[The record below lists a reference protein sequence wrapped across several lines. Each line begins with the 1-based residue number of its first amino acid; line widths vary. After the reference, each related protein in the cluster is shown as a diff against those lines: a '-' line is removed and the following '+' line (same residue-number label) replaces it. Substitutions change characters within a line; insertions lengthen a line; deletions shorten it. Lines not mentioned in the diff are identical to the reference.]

1 MSVAYVDTS
10 VMLAIAF
17 TEPGWEIQA
26 ARLAEFSEINSSNL
40 LESEALSASA
50 REGRTFP
57 RQVLDRVQWVFPDRP
72 LSAEI
77 ETALSAGGYLR
88 GADLHHVA
96 TALYM
101 AAGNPERM
109 AFVTLDIGQGAV
121 AAALGFRTEP

>member
-17 TEPGWEIQA
+17 TEPGWENQA

-101 AAGNPERM
+101 AGAPERM
-109 AFVTLDIGQGAV
+109 AFVTLDDQQGAV

>member
-1 MSVAYVDTS
+1 MSVAYVDSS
-10 VMLAIAF
+10 VTLALAF
-17 TEPGWEIQA
+17 NEPGWEIQA
-26 ARLAEFSEINSSNL
+26 ERLAEFSEVWSSNL
-40 LESEALSASA
+40 LESEVRSAFA
-50 REGRTFP
+50 REGLTLP
-57 RQVLDRVQWVFPDRP
+57 SGVLDGIQWVLPTRP

-101 AAGNPERM
+101 AGNPERM

>member
-17 TEPGWEIQA
+17 SEPGWEMHA
-26 ARLAEFSEINSSNL
+26 ERLAEFSEIWSSNL

-57 RQVLDRVQWVFPDRP
+57 RQVLDRVQWVLPTRP

-101 AAGNPERM
+101 AGSPERM
-109 AFVTLDIGQGAV
+109 AFITLDIGQGAV

>member
-10 VMLAIAF
+10 VALAIALN
-17 TEPGWEIQA
+17 EPGWEMHA
-26 ARLAEFSEINSSNL
+26 ERLAEFSEVWSSNL
-40 LESEALSASA
+40 LESEARSAFA

-57 RQVLDRVQWVFPDRP
+57 RQILDGIQWVLPTRS

-77 ETALSAGGYLR
+77 ETALSAGYLR

-101 AAGNPERM
+101 AAGTPERM
-109 AFVTLDIGQGAV
+109 AFVTLDDRQGAV
-121 AAALGFRTEP
+121 AAALGFRT

>member
-101 AAGNPERM
+101 AGSPERM
-109 AFVTLDIGQGAV
+109 AFVTLDDQQGAV

>member
-10 VMLAIAF
+10 VTLAIAF
-17 TEPGWEIQA
+17 TEPGWERHD
-26 ARLAEFSEINSSNL
+26 ARLKEFSEVWSSNL
-40 LESEALSASA
+40 LESEVRSAFA
-50 REGRTFP
+50 REGLTLP
-57 RQVLDRVQWVFPDRP
+57 LETLDRIQWVLPDRP

-101 AAGNPERM
+101 AGNPERM

>member
-1 MSVAYVDTS
+1 MSVAYIDASAIIAVD
-10 VMLAIAF
+10 
-17 TEPGWEIQA
+17 
-26 ARLAEFSEINSSNL
+26 FSEPRGPEVLERLSGFSKLVSSNL
-40 LESEALSASA
+40 LESEVRAVYA
-50 REGRTFP
+50 REGRPFDADT
-57 RQVLDRVQWVFPDRP
+57 LSRVEWVFPTRP

-77 ETALSAGGYLR
+77 ETALSAGYLR

-101 AAGNPERM
+101 AGNPERM